1 MHRPQSCSR
10 TDPFITVYA
19 RSLGISLCLSS
30 PPRQPAPPSA
40 PLAAPHSTNGPRR
53 PTPPPLRAAI
63 RRCVPAC
70 NPRPPPGAPR
80 SLAGCSGAG
89 EGGARRLH
97 GRRDG
102 RGEGDAADALVVAGR
117 ADDGHR
123 VVDAGAGAEIADGGH
138 AHAHP
143 GAVSAEGER
152 LDGRDGRLHLCLG
165 RHRRGGEGGV
175 GDGEGPLASDGG
187 VGDVGEATAPR
198 DDIRHL

>member
-1 MHRPQSCSR
+1 MVLCVNENLLTMHRPHRRASCSR
-10 TDPFITVYA
+10 TDPFVTA
-19 RSLGISLCLSS
+19 FMRAPSRHLSLELPLL
-30 PPRQPAPPSA
+30 PAAAASA
-40 PLAAPHSTNGPRR
+40 LAAPHSTNGPRR
-53 PTPPPLRAAI
+53 PSPPPLRAAI

-123 VVDAGAGAEIADGGH
+123 VVDAGAGA
-138 AHAHP
+138 
-143 GAVSAEGER
+143 
-152 LDGRDGRLHLCLG
+152 C
-165 RHRRGGEGGV
+165 RRGATHGRRSA
-175 GDGEGPLASDGG
+175 ASSWAGSVMRVSGRSRVISSDA
-187 VGDVGEATAPR
+187 VTRAVRWPR
-198 DDIRHL
+198 LR

>member
-1 MHRPQSCSR
+1 MILKKKMLTMHRPQSCSR

-19 RSLGISLCLSS
+19 RSLGISLYLSS

-123 VVDAGAGAEIADGGH
+123 VVDAGAGA
-138 AHAHP
+138 
-143 GAVSAEGER
+143 
-152 LDGRDGRLHLCLG
+152 C
-165 RHRRGGEGGV
+165 RRGATHGRRSA
-175 GDGEGPLASDGG
+175 ASSWAGCVMRVSGRSRVISSDA
-187 VGDVGEATAPR
+187 VTRAVRWPR
-198 DDIRHL
+198 LR